1 MQFLNSVSLSV
12 QAEISAAAAASAASA
27 AAGTS
32 KTAVADGV
40 DSVSMIW
47 SHSTFWVLALWGSQ
61 EC

>member
-12 QAEISAAAAASAASA
+12 QAEISAAVASAAA

-47 SHSTFWVLALWGSQ
+47 SHLTFWVLALWGSQ